1 MQTVCDN
8 HMTQCK
14 GYKQR
19 DAYIVTQ
26 GPLEKTVED
35 FWRMMW
41 EYQCGCIVMLCQ
53 LVEDCQVCTPT
64 LTHCELVCVSMCCV
78 LCCRRAATATGQG
91 RWERR
96 WCVGDSGLNW

>member
-1 MQTVCDN
+1 
-8 HMTQCK
+8 MTQCK

-26 GPLEKTVED
+26 GPLENTVED

-53 LVEDCQVCTPT
+53 LVDRSVYTST
-64 LTHCELVCVSMCCV
+64 LTHCELVCVGLCV
-78 LCCRRAATATGQG
+78 SCAVGEQLLLLARGGG
-91 RWERR
+91 R
-96 WCVGDSGLNW
+96 GDSVWETEG

>member
-26 GPLEKTVED
+26 GPLENTVED

-64 LTHCELVCVSMCCV
+64 LTHCELVCAVSCAV
-78 LCCRRAATATGQG
+78 GEQLLLLARGGGRGDGVWETQG
-91 RWERR
+91 
-96 WCVGDSGLNW
+96 